1 MIYKTYLR
9 SILHWKK
16 FSDNIS
22 KRGSPESVQVKFSAI
37 EIKVQVSILLENFQ
51 QNFRLLM
58 NDLSNLLERK
68 NLWRGTIQI
77 TTEAENFDM
86 NH

>member
-9 SILHWKK
+9 SILHRKK

-22 KRGSPESVQVKFSAI
+22 KRGSPQSVQVKFSAI
-37 EIKVQVSILLENFQ
+37 EIKVQVTILLENFQ

-58 NDLSNLLERK
+58 NDLLLERK
-68 NLWRGTIQI
+68 NLRRGTIQI

>member
-1 MIYKTYLR
+1 M
-9 SILHWKK
+9 
-16 FSDNIS
+16 
-22 KRGSPESVQVKFSAI
+22 QVKFSAI
-37 EIKVQVSILLENFQ
+37 EIKVQFTIVLEDFE

-58 NDLSNLLERK
+58 NDLSNLSERK

>member
-9 SILHWKK
+9 SILHRKK

-22 KRGSPESVQVKFSAI
+22 KRGSPQSVQVKFSAI
-37 EIKVQVSILLENFQ
+37 EIKVQATILLENFQ

-77 TTEAENFDM
+77 TTEVENFDM
-86 NH
+86 NY

>member
-1 MIYKTYLR
+1 M
-9 SILHWKK
+9 
-16 FSDNIS
+16 
-22 KRGSPESVQVKFSAI
+22 RGSPESVQVKFSAI
-37 EIKVQVSILLENFQ
+37 EIKVQFTILLENFEQ
-51 QNFRLLM
+51 DFRLLT

-77 TTEAENFDM
+77 TTEAGNFVM

>member
-1 MIYKTYLR
+1 M
-9 SILHWKK
+9 
-16 FSDNIS
+16 
-22 KRGSPESVQVKFSAI
+22 QVKFSAI
-37 EIKVQVSILLENFQ
+37 EIKVQVTILLENFQ

-77 TTEAENFDM
+77 TTEVENFDM
-86 NH
+86 NY

>member
-1 MIYKTYLR
+1 M
-9 SILHWKK
+9 
-16 FSDNIS
+16 
-22 KRGSPESVQVKFSAI
+22 RGSPESVQVKFSAI
-37 EIKVQVSILLENFQ
+37 EIKVQFTILLENFE

-68 NLWRGTIQI
+68 NVWRGTIQI
-77 TTEAENFDM
+77 TTEAENCVM

>member
-37 EIKVQVSILLENFQ
+37 EIKVQFTILLENFQ
-51 QNFRLLM
+51 QNLRLLM
-58 NDLSNLLERK
+58 NDLSNLLEWK
-68 NLWRGTIQI
+68 NLWRRTIQI
-77 TTEAENFDM
+77 TTEAQNFDM
-86 NH
+86 NL

>member
-1 MIYKTYLR
+1 M
-9 SILHWKK
+9 
-16 FSDNIS
+16 
-22 KRGSPESVQVKFSAI
+22 RGSPESVQVKFSAI
-37 EIKVQVSILLENFQ
+37 EIKVQFTILLENFEQ
-51 QNFRLLM
+51 DFRLLM

-77 TTEAENFDM
+77 RTEAENFVM

>member
-1 MIYKTYLR
+1 M
-9 SILHWKK
+9 
-16 FSDNIS
+16 
-22 KRGSPESVQVKFSAI
+22 RGSPESVQVKFSAI
-37 EIKVQVSILLENFQ
+37 EIKVQFTILLENFEK
-51 QNFRLLM
+51 NFRLLM

-77 TTEAENFDM
+77 TTEVENFDM

>member
-1 MIYKTYLR
+1 M
-9 SILHWKK
+9 
-16 FSDNIS
+16 
-22 KRGSPESVQVKFSAI
+22 QVKFSAI
-37 EIKVQVSILLENFQ
+37 EIKVQFTIVLEDFE

-77 TTEAENFDM
+77 TTEVENFDM

>member
-1 MIYKTYLR
+1 MIYKTYLP
-9 SILHWKK
+9 SILHRKK

-22 KRGSPESVQVKFSAI
+22 KRGSPQSVEVKFSAI
-37 EIKVQVSILLENFQ
+37 EIKVQVTILLENFQ

-68 NLWRGTIQI
+68 NLRRGTIQI

>member
-37 EIKVQVSILLENFQ
+37 EIKVQFTILLENFQ
-51 QNFRLLM
+51 QNLRLLM

-77 TTEAENFDM
+77 TTEAQNFDM
-86 NH
+86 NL

>member
-1 MIYKTYLR
+1 M
-9 SILHWKK
+9 
-16 FSDNIS
+16 
-22 KRGSPESVQVKFSAI
+22 QVKFSAI
-37 EIKVQVSILLENFQ
+37 EIKVQFTIVLEDFE

-68 NLWRGTIQI
+68 NLWRGTIQRR
-77 TTEAENFDM
+77 TEAENFVM

>member
-1 MIYKTYLR
+1 M
-9 SILHWKK
+9 
-16 FSDNIS
+16 
-22 KRGSPESVQVKFSAI
+22 RGSPESVQVKFSAI
-37 EIKVQVSILLENFQ
+37 EIKVQFTILLENFE

-58 NDLSNLLERK
+58 NDFSNLLERK

-77 TTEAENFDM
+77 TTEAGNFVM